1 VSSQTV
7 NDILGHVSTVAFT
20 VLGLISLRFWLQRRD
35 RPSLWAAL
43 CFGTLTAV
51 VLVGVVIPEDPQTDL
66 EQVEQRL
73 LVVVLLL
80 FPYLLFRFAAAFE
93 PASRRVEWMIGLSI
107 VALSIWTFALPD
119 FPQEGE
125 PRSTGFDLYL
135 GALVLYWGS
144 LSLFVAAKLWQAGHG
159 QPNVPRRRMRLL
171 GIAATLLTVAILLAV
186 ANPENT
192 AGPALVTALLAI
204 ASAVA
209 FGLGLSPP
217 ALLRLQ
223 WRRPEMEKTRQA
235 TGGLIAA
242 TTPEQVTSEVLPA
255 MADLVG
261 AQAVFLLDA
270 DDAVLASHGAA
281 PEAVSSLN
289 EDDPGVVKLATP
301 SGSLVVWAGPYS
313 PFFGTEELD
322 LLRSLGALTSLA
334 LDRSNLFVRERE
346 ARLALERADELKTN
360 FIALAAHELRTPVTS
375 VHGVVNTLDR
385 LGDRLSDGDRVE
397 LREALR
403 SQSERLRR
411 LVDQLLDLSRLDADS
426 VPIHPVSIAVRD
438 EVEELVAAS
447 AGERS
452 QEVEIEIPAE
462 LTARIDQ
469 TVFERVVSNL
479 LTNALRH
486 GDSPVRVTAARQ
498 DRHFR
503 IAVEDCGSGVPAEFV
518 EDLFERFTRSDEARA
533 RGLGSGLGLSIA
545 RSYARAHGGDLVY
558 HDAPPRGSRFELVVP
573 QTGTS
578 AADD

>member
-1 VSSQTV
+1 
-7 NDILGHVSTVAFT
+7 
-20 VLGLISLRFWLQRRD
+20 
-35 RPSLWAAL
+35 
-43 CFGTLTAV
+43 
-51 VLVGVVIPEDPQTDL
+51 
-66 EQVEQRL
+66 
-73 LVVVLLL
+73 
-80 FPYLLFRFAAAFE
+80 
-93 PASRRVEWMIGLSI
+93 
-107 VALSIWTFALPD
+107 
-119 FPQEGE
+119 
-125 PRSTGFDLYL
+125 
-135 GALVLYWGS
+135 
-144 LSLFVAAKLWQAGHG
+144 
-159 QPNVPRRRMRLL
+159 
-171 GIAATLLTVAILLAV
+171 
-186 ANPENT
+186 
-192 AGPALVTALLAI
+192 
-204 ASAVA
+204 
-209 FGLGLSPP
+209 
-217 ALLRLQ
+217 
-223 WRRPEMEKTRQA
+223 
-235 TGGLIAA
+235 
-242 TTPEQVTSEVLPA
+242 

-281 PEAVSSLN
+281 PEAVRSLN
-289 EDDPGVVKLATP
+289 EDAPGVVKLATP

>member
-1 VSSQTV
+1 VNAQTV
-7 NDILGHVSTVAFT
+7 NDILGHVSTGAFT
-20 VLGLISLRFWLQRRD
+20 ALGLLSVRFWLRRRD

-51 VLVGVVIPEDPQTDL
+51 VLAGELIPEDPTNSF
-66 EQVEQRL
+66 EEAEQRL

-93 PASRRVEWMIGLSI
+93 PASRHVEWLIGASA
-107 VALSIWTFALPD
+107 VALSAWTFALPD

-135 GALVLYWGS
+135 GALAFYWGA
-144 LSLFVAAKLWQAGHG
+144 LSLFVAIKLWRAGQN
-159 QPNVPRRRMRLL
+159 QPNVARRRMRLL
-171 GIAATLLTVAILLAV
+171 SVAATLLTVAILFAV
-186 ANPENT
+186 GNPEGT
-192 AGPALVTALLAI
+192 SWLALITSGLAI
-204 ASAVA
+204 ASALA
-209 FGLGLSPP
+209 FGLGLAPP
-217 ALLRLQ
+217 AILRLQ

-235 TGGLIAA
+235 TGALIAA
-242 TTPEQVTSEVLPA
+242 TTPEDVTREVLPA
-255 MADLVG
+255 MAELVG
-261 AQAVFLLDA
+261 ARAVFLLDA
-270 DDAVLASHGAA
+270 EDEVFASHGAA
-281 PEAVSSLN
+281 PETVRSLN
-289 EDDPGVVKLATP
+289 EADPGVVKLRIP

-313 PFFGTEELD
+313 PFFGTEEMDILK
-322 LLRSLGALTSLA
+322 SLGALTSLA
-334 LDRSNLFVRERE
+334 LDRSSLFTRERD

-385 LGDRLSDGDRVE
+385 LGDRLSEGDRVE
-397 LREALR
+397 LREALLT
-403 SQSERLRR
+403 QSERLRR

-426 VPIHPVSIAVRD
+426 VPIHPVPIAVR
-438 EVEELVAAS
+438 EHVEEIVAAS

-452 QEVEIEIPAE
+452 SEVEIKIPGE

-486 GDSPVRVTAARQ
+486 GDSPVLVTAARQ

-503 IAVEDCGSGVPAEFV
+503 IAVQDCGKGVPAEFV
-518 EDLFERFTRSDEARA
+518 ADLFERFSRSDEARA

-558 HDAPPRGSRFELVVP
+558 EEAPPHGARFELVVP
-573 QTGTS
+573 QAGTS
-578 AADD
+578 AADN